1 MSQEATTVMTRY
13 RFSFL
18 VFLAA
23 TLTAIG
29 GTAEAAGKT
38 DPLTLKTPAFIGAT
52 GGDVMVKMRV
62 EPDPRSRELTLEW
75 VGEDLSGGSHAIT
88 LNGAL
93 AAATHQFALKRL
105 SPGTHVVTAILRRS
119 DGTEVRREA
128 TVTVVGEGGTESP
141 ISGAGSSGG
150 LGANRR

>member
-1 MSQEATTVMTRY
+1 MTRY

-18 VFLAA
+18 VILAA
-23 TLTAIG
+23 TLAAL
-29 GTAEAAGKT
+29 GTTVEAAGKP

-62 EPDPRSRELTLEW
+62 EPDARSRELTLEW

-105 SPGTHVVTAILRRS
+105 SPGQHVVTAILRRS
-119 DGTEVRREA
+119 DGSEVRRET
-128 TVTVVGEGGTESP
+128 TVTVV
-141 ISGAGSSGG
+141 SSGG
-150 LGANRR
+150 MGSPTPGSGTSSGHILPADRR

>member
-1 MSQEATTVMTRY
+1 MTRY

-18 VFLAA
+18 VIWAA
-23 TLTAIG
+23 TLAALCT
-29 GTAEAAGKT
+29 TAEAAGKP

-62 EPDPRSRELTLEW
+62 EPDARSRELTLEW

-105 SPGTHVVTAILRRS
+105 SPGQHVVTAILRRS
-119 DGTEVRREA
+119 DGSEVRRE
-128 TVTVVGEGGTESP
+128 TMVTVVGAGGMGNPNPGS
-141 ISGAGSSGG
+141 GSSSGHI
-150 LGANRR
+150 LPADRR